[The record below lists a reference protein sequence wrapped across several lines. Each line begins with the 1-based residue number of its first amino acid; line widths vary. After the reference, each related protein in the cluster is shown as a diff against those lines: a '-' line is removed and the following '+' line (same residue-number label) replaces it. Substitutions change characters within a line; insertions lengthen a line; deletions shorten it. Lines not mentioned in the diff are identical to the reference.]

1 MFALRT
7 IIENCL
13 YAVRVQPKP
22 IDPFEFEDNYENDS
36 YSDEFVRLFDNWND
50 VAYLDAF
57 FDHHQKDLLAGFFR
71 ETHTIE
77 EAVHKTLDEAER
89 LESKLLDIAERG
101 STSSYSNLQNLF
113 KPVFEHEKSQYPIP
127 VLQKSKVYGDGERSW
142 LRVYALRIDNNLYVI
157 TGGAIKLTKTM
168 NDRPHLLAELE
179 KMELVK
185 KWLIENQVID
195 LDSLI
200 EFMEVDL

>member
-1 MFALRT
+1 MFALRK

-13 YAVRVQPKP
+13 YAVQVLPKP
-22 IDPFEFEDNYENDS
+22 IDPFEYDGNNEADA
-36 YSDEFVRLFDNWND
+36 YSDEFSRLFGNWND
-50 VAYLDAF
+50 VAYLFAF
-57 FDHHQKDLLAGFFR
+57 FDHHRTDLFAGFFK

-77 EAVHKTLDEAER
+77 EAVYKTLDEAER
-89 LESKLLDIAERG
+89 LESKLLVIAERG
-101 STSSYSNLQNLF
+101 RTCSYSNLQNLF

-195 LDSLI
+195 LDSFI